1 MTMAR
6 TNGFDKKMAGLVY
19 RVHVG
24 DSIRITRTYVFCD
37 VQKGKVTRIDDAGR
51 LWGTWGGQPVIP
63 GVDDFLVIKSESAD
77 GV

>member
-37 VQKGKVTRIDDAGR
+37 VQEGKVTRIDDA
-51 LWGTWGGQPVIP
+51 GQPVIP
-63 GVDDFLVIKSESAD
+63 GVDDFIVIKSESSD